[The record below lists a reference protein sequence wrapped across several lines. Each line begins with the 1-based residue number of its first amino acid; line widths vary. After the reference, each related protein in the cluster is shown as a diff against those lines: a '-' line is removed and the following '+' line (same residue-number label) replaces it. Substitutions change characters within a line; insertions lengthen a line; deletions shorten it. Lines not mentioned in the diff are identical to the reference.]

1 MGSSHNEETQAGQ
14 GSRELE
20 LSEERFRLLVESVVD
35 YAIFMLSPDGF
46 IESWNAGAE
55 RIKGYSGEEILG
67 QHISVFYTPDATE
80 QGRPQK
86 LLRIAREEGRV
97 EDTGWRVRKDG
108 TRFWANVVITAL
120 RDAGELVGFA
130 KVTRDMTE
138 AHEAEAAR
146 EDALRQRREVA
157 RLEELDEGR
166 RNFISAV
173 AHDLQTPVTAIAGFA
188 EILLE
193 ENVDEDERRDFIR
206 RIEGNA
212 QALEDLIDHLR
223 TFSSLETGRA
233 RLDPEPLELA
243 AEVDE
248 VVGRMRPVLG
258 GREVNVDVS
267 GVEVSADRRGLQRI
281 LQNLLD
287 NAARHSPREAPIHVR
302 ADVPA
307 NGEVVVEVEDEGE
320 GIPEDLLPVV
330 FDEYQRGPHGGT
342 GLGLSIVKQYV
353 ELHGGEVAVDS
364 VEGEGSTFRFTLPTA
379 GSVGG

>member
-1 MGSSHNEETQAGQ
+1 MGSSHNEETQARQ
-14 GSRELE
+14 ASRQLE

-67 QHISVFYTPDATE
+67 QHVSVFYTPDATE

-120 RDAGELVGFA
+120 RDSGELVGFA